1 MLDTPI
7 KTHIST
13 HFVRNLPLG
22 LNLLLGTKAGRS

>member
-7 KTHIST
+7 KTHVST
-13 HFVRNLPLG
+13 HFVRNLPLE